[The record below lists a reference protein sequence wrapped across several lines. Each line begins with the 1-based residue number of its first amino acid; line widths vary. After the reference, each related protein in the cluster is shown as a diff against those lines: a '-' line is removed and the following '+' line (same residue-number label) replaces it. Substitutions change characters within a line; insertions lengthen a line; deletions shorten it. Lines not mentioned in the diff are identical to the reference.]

1 MHSVFI
7 GLGSNL
13 GEREDNILR
22 ALDILASEGS
32 KPAALSPFYETAPQ
46 GFISEHAF
54 INAAAQ
60 VLTPLTPEEF
70 LASTQ
75 RVEHVLGR
83 THKSAGGTYHD
94 RTIDIDILF
103 YDNLIVE
110 TPLLAIPHPL
120 IPERDF
126 VLRPLC
132 DIAPELVHPQ
142 SGLTVAA
149 MLAALKNR
157 R

>member
-13 GEREDNILR
+13 GERKNNILR

-32 KPAALSPFYETAPQ
+32 KPAALSPFYETVPQ

-75 RVEHVLGR
+75 RVERALGR
-83 THKSAGGTYHD
+83 TRKSTGGTYHD

-126 VLRPLC
+126 VLRPLF
-132 DIAPELVHPQ
+132 DIAPEFIHPQ
-142 SGLTVAA
+142 SGLTVTA

>member
-32 KPAALSPFYETAPQ
+32 KSAALSPFYETAPQ

-75 RVEHVLGR
+75 RVERALGR
-83 THKSAGGTYHD
+83 MRKSTGGTYHD

-110 TPLLAIPHPL
+110 TPFLAIPHPL